1 MDVVKPRALPARAMP
16 PVSVIEG
23 VCAHRRT
30 TTRTTTRQAHV
41 PARTRS
47 GPASTRSPFVHTAR
61 YPPSPQQPDVPGGM
75 RLPTGPAAPSGAT
88 TSRLARALRMLA
100 AFEPDGDPLLLKQ
113 LTLRSGLST
122 GAAHRL
128 SRELVDLGLLD
139 RLSAGL
145 RPGPELAELV
155 LRAST
160 RPGLFAVASPAGEH
174 LHCRLG
180 LPISLHVPSGS
191 GFLGIAELTTSGGTT
206 IWRAGPAGTCDLSDV
221 DPAGLA
227 LTGTQPLR
235 LGDRFTLAPVQDSR
249 GRLRLVIGVPGCASQ
264 APAGVSLLQAA
275 AARIRD
281 LLPDDQPESGD
292 RTVAPHSSGPSSCS
306 VLARNLT
313 LLRCFLPGEHALRR
327 ADFVR
332 RSALPRSTVY
342 RSLRDLVDSGMLA
355 ACDEVISLGPL
366 LRRLARGAVGP
377 RIPPGLVSRLP
388 EIPGVRWWIT
398 PVDRLLG
405 VPLNG
410 IVVCGP
416 RSPAPAEPPRASQWA
431 VVGRT
436 VAELVAGS
444 RGRYPAPLPLVTAS
458 AGCHAAAILLQ
469 HAGMTMCVTAVTER
483 VRLSEA
489 GRRLVSLSE
498 YPLSMPS

>member
-1 MDVVKPRALPARAMP
+1 
-16 PVSVIEG
+16 
-23 VCAHRRT
+23 
-30 TTRTTTRQAHV
+30 
-41 PARTRS
+41 
-47 GPASTRSPFVHTAR
+47 
-61 YPPSPQQPDVPGGM
+61 
-75 RLPTGPAAPSGAT
+75 
-88 TSRLARALRMLA
+88 MLA
-100 AFEPDGDPLLLKQ
+100 AFEPDGAPLLLKQ

-145 RPGPELAELV
+145 RPGPELSELV

-160 RPGLFAVASPAGEH
+160 RPGLFATASPAGEH
-174 LHCRLG
+174 LHYKLG

-191 GFLGIAELTTSGGTT
+191 GFLGIAELTTSGATT
-206 IWRAGPAGTCDLSDV
+206 AWRAGPARTCDLSDV

-227 LTGTQPLR
+227 LTGSQPQR
-235 LGDRFTLAPVQDSR
+235 FGDRFTLTPVQDGR
-249 GRLRLVIGVPGCASQ
+249 GRLRLVIGVSGGAAQTPT
-264 APAGVSLLQAA
+264 GVSLLQAA

-281 LLPDDQPESGD
+281 LLPDDQSESGD
-292 RTVAPHSSGPSSCS
+292 RTVAPDSSGMSSCS

-342 RSLRDLVDSGMLA
+342 RCLRDLVDSGMLA
-355 ACDEVISLGPL
+355 ACDDVVSLGPL
-366 LRRLARGAVGP
+366 LLSLARSAIGP
-377 RIPPGLVSRLP
+377 RIPPGLVPRLP

-398 PVDRLLG
+398 PVDRQLG

-416 RSPAPAEPPRASQWA
+416 RSPAPPEPSRAFQWA
-431 VVGRT
+431 VVGT
-436 VAELVAGS
+436 AVAELMAGS
-444 RGRYPAPLPLVTAS
+444 RGRYPQSRPLVMAS
-458 AGCHAAAILLQ
+458 AGRHAASLVLR
-469 HAGMTMCVTAVTER
+469 HAGMATCVTAVTDRSRLRVAER
-483 VRLSEA
+483 GLVRLSEYSL
-489 GRRLVSLSE
+489 RR
-498 YPLSMPS
+498 PS